1 MQSTP
6 GFTQTLPADCDG
18 NYRDWFFVW
27 HPPASPVLTSDP
39 ALRRGTGM
47 PEPAAKLGRYVRLN
61 TENQGYPEGWDWH
74 WMPMAAFARM
84 ISQGP
89 AQGASD
95 ASLQAKVTA
104 LEAELK
110 ALRGG
115 LMIVHGE
122 VSRLVGEVGQ

>member
-1 MQSTP
+1 MQPPP

-18 NYRDWFFVW
+18 NYRDWYFVW
-27 HPPASPVLTSDP
+27 HPPANPVLTSDP

-47 PEPAAKLGRYVRLN
+47 PEPAAKLGRYARLN

-84 ISQGP
+84 ISQGA
-89 AQGASD
+89 AQGDTA
-95 ASLQAKVTA
+95 ALQAKVTA

-122 VSRLVGEVGQ
+122 VSRLVGEVGS